1 MWRHNFLKLKV
12 TNFCEVLVSSD
23 VRSSNDLPFYNVL
36 VRQDFPF
43 CYRERLNFQVF
54 ALRDIKMVA
63 REAFRIDQKSNYNSR
78 FC

>member
-12 TNFCEVLVSSD
+12 TYTCEVLVSSD

-36 VRQDFPF
+36 ARQDFPF
-43 CYRERLNFQVF
+43 CYSERLNFQGF

-63 REAFRIDQKSNYNSR
+63 REAFRIDHKSNNNSR